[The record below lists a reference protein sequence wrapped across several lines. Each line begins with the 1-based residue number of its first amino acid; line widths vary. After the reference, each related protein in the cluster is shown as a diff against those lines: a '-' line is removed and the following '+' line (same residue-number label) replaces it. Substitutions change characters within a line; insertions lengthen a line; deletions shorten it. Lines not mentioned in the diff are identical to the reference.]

1 MPKVVGVRFGPATKI
16 YSFDPGEFEDLQA
29 GDYVIVETV
38 RGRELGRVV
47 LPPHEVPEGEIVGKL
62 KPVVR
67 KAEAWDL
74 LQAES
79 FAAKEKEVLEICKAK
94 VAEHRLP
101 MKLVRAEYNFDGS
114 HLTFYFTAE
123 HRVDFRALVR
133 DLAKTFKTRIE
144 LRQIGVRDEAKL
156 VGGVGPCGRPLCC
169 STWLCEFAPTS
180 IKMAKQQDLP
190 LNPSEISGICGRL
203 LCCLSY
209 EHNFYTEVKAR
220 LPKVGSTITTPE
232 GPGKVISH
240 NVLAGTVRVQLP
252 SEAIIEFRPEGM
264 GDLAPYLADVK
275 GTKPAG
281 RSPADLL
288 AGFEGD
294 IAGLFAEPT
303 DVTEALETEVV
314 EETEEEERASERE
327 ERQAPA
333 KAFAGK
339 GRAERYKRKKKKR
352 RAQRGAS

>member
-16 YSFDPGEFEDLQA
+16 YSFDPGEYEDLQA

-67 KAEAWDL
+67 KAEPWDL
-74 LQAES
+74 LLAES
-79 FAAKEKEVLEICKAK
+79 FAAKEKEALEICKAK
-94 VAEHRLP
+94 VAEHQLP

-133 DLAKTFKTRIE
+133 DLARTFKTRIE

-156 VGGVGPCGRPLCC
+156 MGGLGPCGRPLCC

-209 EHNFYTEVKAR
+209 EHNFYAEVKAR

-252 SEAIIEFRPEGM
+252 SEAIIEFRPEGLE
-264 GDLAPYLADVK
+264 DLAPYLADVK
-275 GTKPAG
+275 GTKPAA

-288 AGFEGD
+288 ATMEED
-294 IAGLFAEPT
+294 IASLFAGPSEIA
-303 DVTEALETEVV
+303 EELEEVM
-314 EETEEEERASERE
+314 EGTEEEEELVSERKE
-327 ERQAPA
+327 QGAPA
-333 KAFAGK
+333 KGGGK
-339 GRAERYKRKKKKR
+339 AERHKRKKKKR

>member
-47 LPPHEVPEGEIVGKL
+47 QPPHEVPEGEIVGKL

-67 KAEAWDL
+67 KAEPWDL
-74 LQAES
+74 LLAES
-79 FAAKEKEVLEICKAK
+79 FAAKEKEALEICKAK
-94 VAEHRLP
+94 VAEHQLP

-156 VGGVGPCGRPLCC
+156 MGGLGPCGRPLCC

-209 EHNFYTEVKAR
+209 EHNFYAEVKAR

-252 SEAIIEFRPEGM
+252 SEAIIEFRPEGLE
-264 GDLAPYLADVK
+264 DLEPYLADVK
-275 GTKPAG
+275 GTKPAA

-288 AGFEGD
+288 THMEED
-294 IAGLFAEPT
+294 IASLFAGPVEIA
-303 DVTEALETEVV
+303 EELEEGV
-314 EETEEEERASERE
+314 EEAEEEAPVPGRGERE
-327 ERQAPA
+327 APA
-333 KAFAGK
+333 KGGGK
-339 GRAERYKRKKKKR
+339 AERHKRKKKKR

>member
-16 YSFDPGEFEDLQA
+16 YSFDPGEFDDLQA

-47 LPPHEVPEGEIVGKL
+47 QPPHEVPEGEIVGKL

-67 KAEAWDL
+67 KAEPWDL
-74 LQAES
+74 LLAES
-79 FAAKEKEVLEICKAK
+79 FAAKEKEALEICKAK
-94 VAEHRLP
+94 VAEHQLP

-156 VGGVGPCGRPLCC
+156 MGGLGPCGRPLCC

-209 EHNFYTEVKAR
+209 EHNFYAEVKAR

-252 SEAIIEFRPEGM
+252 SEAIIEFRPEGLE
-264 GDLAPYLADVK
+264 DLEPYLADVK

-281 RSPADLL
+281 APADLL
-288 AGFEGD
+288 AHMEED
-294 IAGLFAEPT
+294 IASLFAGP
-303 DVTEALETEVV
+303 VETAEGPEEVV
-314 EETEEEERASERE
+314 EEAEEEELVPERE
-327 ERQAPA
+327 ESEAPVRGG
-333 KAFAGK
+333 GK
-339 GRAERYKRKKKKR
+339 AERRKRKKKKR
-352 RAQRGAS
+352 RAARGAS